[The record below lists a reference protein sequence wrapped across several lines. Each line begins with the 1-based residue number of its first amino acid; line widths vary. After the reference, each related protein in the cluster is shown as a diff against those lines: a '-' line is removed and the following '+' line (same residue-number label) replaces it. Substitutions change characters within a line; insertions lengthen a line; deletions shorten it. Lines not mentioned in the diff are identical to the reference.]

1 EKVQE
6 SARRASTEDLLNRV
20 TVYRAGMEPEA
31 LAIIEA
37 ELLRRGVRTCDIEDY
52 ERAARES
59 VLEDA
64 SGVGLRCSFCSA
76 PAVRERWGWHRL
88 WGTIPL
94 SPRRYWYCRE
104 HDVPDPPQD
113 PGGGS
118 GTRST
123 GVSGPRRDGFFE
135 EVPSAQAVFRLRFQK
150 DRGHRPQGLVGPDHH
165 RAGLP
170 PALLAAGGHFHAD
183 QLVFL
188 ERLGRPRALAHT
200 VDFHRHF

>member
-1 EKVQE
+1 MKRRSVMGPPNPPKGGIMLEFDADKGQE
-6 SARRASTEDLLNRV
+6 NARRASTEDLLNRV

-88 WGTIPL
+88 WGT
-94 SPRRYWYCRE
+94 
-104 HDVPDPPQD
+104 
-113 PGGGS
+113 
-118 GTRST
+118 
-123 GVSGPRRDGFFE
+123 
-135 EVPSAQAVFRLRFQK
+135 
-150 DRGHRPQGLVGPDHH
+150 
-165 RAGLP
+165 
-170 PALLAAGGHFHAD
+170 
-183 QLVFL
+183 
-188 ERLGRPRALAHT
+188 
-200 VDFHRHF
+200 